1 MKYNYNNNIIGI
13 DHGFRN
19 MKTRNCIF
27 DTAISQLPSK
37 PDDMDGILEYQG
49 GIYTI
54 DGTRVS
60 SVDTHNKAASEEY
73 YNLTLAALAKELKA
87 RGNTKKAKVKL
98 SAGLPQKWYFNQKD
112 DFAEMLSRDRHLKFA
127 FENEEY
133 DIEIDG
139 DVRIYIQGYAAA
151 LPLIAQKYKGQMVA
165 IVDIGGET
173 IDIIL
178 VNDKMKIMADDCKI
192 DTRATIWLMNNM
204 AERINSELYEVI
216 HETKIME
223 YIVSADRTMPPRNSY
238 EKIMQDSL
246 KEYTLMVYQ
255 LLKKFRINTALTP
268 VIFVGGGGCIMK
280 QFGEQNQTMTE
291 YITDLTANA
300 RGYEFLDDMYYTR
313 K

>member
-27 DTAISQLPSK
+27 DTAISQIPSR
-37 PDDMDGILEYQG
+37 PDDMEGILEYQG

-60 SVDTHNKAASEEY
+60 SVNTHNKAASEEY
-73 YNLTLAALAKELKA
+73 YNLTLVALAKELKA
-87 RGNTKKAKVKL
+87 RGNAKKAKIRL
-98 SAGLPQKWYFNQKD
+98 SAGLPQKWYFNQKN
-112 DFAEMLSRDRHLKFA
+112 DFAKMLTRDKHLNFVYEM
-127 FENEEY
+127 EEY
-133 DIEIDG
+133 DIEIEG

-151 LPLIAQKYKGQMVA
+151 LTLIAQKYKDQMVA

-178 VNDKMKIMADDCKI
+178 VNKMKIMPDECRI
-192 DTRATIWLMNNM
+192 DTRASIWLMNSI

-216 HETKIME
+216 HEAKVME
-223 YIVSADRTMPPRNSY
+223 YIVSCNRDIAPRNPY

-246 KEYTLMVYQ
+246 KEYTLMIYQ
-255 LLKKFRINTALTP
+255 LLKEYRINTNITP

-280 QFGEQNQTMTE
+280 QFGEQNPDMTD
-291 YITDLTANA
+291 YIVDLTANA
-300 RGYEFLDDMYYTR
+300 RGYEFLDDMYYSR